1 MYNVHIK
8 ISYPLSLTL
17 CVSLSLSLSLT
28 HTHTHTVSLL
38 RNSENSFR
46 LNIHLNAIQANH
58 PILQIFFVGHF
69 RKRWQKYMTEYG
81 VIENII
87 LIVGNLGS
95 ITGKTIKTKEYP
107 NAPFSGRDYYTFR

>member
-17 CVSLSLSLSLT
+17 CVCLSLSLT

-58 PILQIFFVGHF
+58 PILQIFLSGTSE
-69 RKRWQKYMTEYG
+69 RD
-81 VIENII
+81 
-87 LIVGNLGS
+87 
-95 ITGKTIKTKEYP
+95 GKST
-107 NAPFSGRDYYTFR
+107 